1 MAKDTGLKSA
11 FGGAKSASG
20 GAIDLSVSFCGVKFP
35 NPFLLSSSPVS
46 NSAEMVEMAFEQGWG
61 GVCYKTL
68 NSDRIPIIH
77 PSPRMNAYH
86 YEAKQLVGL
95 QNVEQ
100 ISDRPLKDNLADF
113 LYLKKKYPSHPIIAS
128 IMGFSNHEWAYL
140 AKAAAD
146 NGADMLEL
154 NFSCPHMTVE
164 GSGHKVG
171 QAVHLL
177 EKFTA
182 TVKHAVSIPVLA
194 KMTPNIT
201 DMTEPALFAK
211 KGGADGISAVNTFR
225 AISEIGLGDW
235 VAKPNV
241 FGVGAMSGY
250 SGSAIKPIALHFIA
264 EMAQCA
270 ELGLP
275 LSAMGGIETWIDA
288 LEYLLVGATT
298 VQVTTGIIKYGYRIV
313 ADMIEGLSDYMSAR
327 GITRAED
334 LIGKALPNLKST
346 DHFDLER
353 QGVAAYD
360 MDRCVGCG
368 QCYIVCRDAGGQ
380 ALEWDE
386 ASRRPKLVEDK
397 CLSCMICSF
406 ICPVPGLIT
415 HKEMPKGWARRPTG
429 IMDKA
434 MERQVKIPNM
444 PLT

>member
-1 MAKDTGLKSA
+1 MAHDEKP
-11 FGGAKSASG
+11 
-20 GAIDLSVSFCGVKFP
+20 DLSVTFCGVRFP

-46 NSAEMVEMAFEQGWG
+46 NSAEMVEAAYEHGWA

-77 PSPRMNAYH
+77 PSPRMSGYD
-86 YEAKQLVGL
+86 YEGKRLVGL

-100 ISDRPLKDNLADF
+100 ISDRPLRNNLADF
-113 LYLKKKYPSHPIIAS
+113 LYLKKKYPDHPIISS
-128 IMGFSNHEWAYL
+128 IMGFSNDEWAYL
-140 AKAAAD
+140 AKASED

-171 QAVHLL
+171 QAFHLL

-182 TVKHAVSIPVLA
+182 TVKRAVKIPVLA

-225 AISEIGLGDW
+225 GISGIGLDDL
-235 VAKPNV
+235 VPKPNV

-250 SGSAIKPIALHFIA
+250 SGAAIKPIALHFIA
-264 EMAQCA
+264 EMAKCA

-298 VQVTTGIIKYGYRIV
+298 IQVTTGIIKYGYRIV
-313 ADMIEGLSDYMSAR
+313 EDMIEGLTDYMTQR
-327 GITRAED
+327 GITSATE
-334 LIGKALPNLKST
+334 LIGKALPHLQET
-346 DHFDLER
+346 DRFDLTR

-360 MDRCVGCG
+360 MDRCIGCG

-380 ALEWDE
+380 ALEWE
-386 ASRRPKLVEDK
+386 VEKRRPKLVEDK

-406 ICPVPGLIT
+406 ICPVPGLIE
-415 HKEMPKGWARRPTG
+415 HKEMPKGWTRKETAVMDRRL
-429 IMDKA
+429 
-434 MERQVKIPNM
+434 ERQVNLQPY
-444 PLT
+444 PREGGSA